1 MSGCVTCAKPLGR
14 GNKTGYCRGHVNQ
27 AVASPE
33 RSAAI
38 RAGLVLYYS
47 DPVNKQR
54 ARENIIRNSQTEHA
68 KQRRSDT
75 AKAIGLHMIGQAAI
89 TADPAILERRAR
101 SQSNTKMAWCP
112 RELRAEYKRL
122 VRTKKLPA
130 SEARAIILDQH
141 ERDMQ
146 TFRRDV
152 LGVAA

>member
-1 MSGCVTCAKPLGR
+1 MTGCAICAKPLSR
-14 GNKTGYCRGHVNQ
+14 QNKTGYCKAHVNQ

-38 RAGLVLYYS
+38 SAGLKRHYS

-54 ARENIIRNSQTEHA
+54 GREAFIRNCQTEHA
-68 KQRRSDT
+68 KQRRSES
-75 AKAIGLHMIGQAAI
+75 AKRIGLHLIGKAAI
-89 TADPAILERRAR
+89 AADPTVLERRAR